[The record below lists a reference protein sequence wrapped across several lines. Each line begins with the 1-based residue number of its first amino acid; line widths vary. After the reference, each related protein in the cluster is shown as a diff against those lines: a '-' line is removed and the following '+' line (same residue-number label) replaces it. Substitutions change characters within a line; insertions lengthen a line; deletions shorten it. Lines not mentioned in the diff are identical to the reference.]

1 MRIRK
6 PNNVINFNG
15 KDIKVNNILT
25 SNMKLAVDIEA
36 GYEVLGIQ
44 MAPHSIAGY
53 NVCQFAS
60 LECIKA
66 CIFTSGRGRFN
77 NVQLARIARKKLF
90 FTNKK
95 AFKDQLFYEIAR
107 AIKKN
112 EKNGKKTAIRLNV
125 FSDIPWEK
133 VLPEL
138 FTFFPNVKFYDYTK
152 NYNRVK
158 AGYILPNNYHLT
170 FSRSENTSLQLINEI
185 LANNV
190 NIAIPFACK
199 KNELPKQW
207 NNIEVINGDKSD
219 IRFLDSIGVIVG
231 LSVKGDRK
239 KLTQGGFVQACN
251 SQAIEVNS
259 NRFLLS
265 LV

>member
-1 MRIRK
+1 MRAKKIV
-6 PNNVINFNG
+6 NTVEFSG
-15 KDIKVNNILT
+15 KTLKVNSILT

-53 NVCQFAS
+53 NVCQYAS
-60 LECIKA
+60 RECIKA

-77 NVQLARIARKKLF
+77 NVQLARIARKLLF
-90 FTNKK
+90 FKDLT
-95 AFKDQLFYEIAR
+95 AFKNQLVYEIKL
-107 AIKKN
+107 AIKRN

-125 FSDIPWEK
+125 FSDIPWER
-133 VLPEL
+133 VFPEL
-138 FTFFPNVKFYDYTK
+138 FEMFPSIKFYDYTK
-152 NYNRVK
+152 NHNRVLQ
-158 AGYILPNNYHLT
+158 GYSLPVNYHLT
-170 FSRSENTSLQLINEI
+170 FSRSENTSLELINSI
-185 LANNV
+185 LSNGI

-199 KNELPKQW
+199 KDQLPKTW

-219 IRFLDSIGVIVG
+219 IRFLDKTSVIVG
-231 LSVKGDRK
+231 LSVKGDGK

-251 SQAIEVNS
+251 SEAVPSND
-259 NRFLLS
+259 NRFILS